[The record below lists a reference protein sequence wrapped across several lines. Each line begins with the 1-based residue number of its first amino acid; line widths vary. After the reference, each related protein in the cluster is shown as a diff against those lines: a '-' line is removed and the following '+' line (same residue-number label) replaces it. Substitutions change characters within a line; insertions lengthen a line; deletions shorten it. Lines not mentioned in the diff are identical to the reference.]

1 MIKHFLFRVLWCRTL
16 TRRIL
21 EEGYCIV
28 GGTGEHCIFLHIG
41 EQIRT
46 VKGALTK
53 NIRSA
58 RSRDKTLTLVKGST
72 RSDPSIK
79 AKKDK
84 P

>member
-1 MIKHFLFRVLWCRTL
+1 MITHFLFRVLWCRTL
-16 TRRIL
+16 TRRRL

-46 VKGALTK
+46 GKGSLTK
-53 NIRSA
+53 NIRRA
-58 RSRDKTLTLVKGST
+58 RSR
-72 RSDPSIK
+72 
-79 AKKDK
+79 AK

>member
-1 MIKHFLFRVLWCRTL
+1 MIKHFLFRVLWCITL
-16 TRRIL
+16 TRRRL
-21 EEGYCIV
+21 EEAYCIV

-46 VKGALTK
+46 VEGALTK
-53 NIRSA
+53 NIRRA
-58 RSRDKTLTLVKGST
+58 RSRYKTLILVKRST

-79 AKKDK
+79 AKQDK

>member
-1 MIKHFLFRVLWCRTL
+1 MIKDFLFRVLWCRTL
-16 TRRIL
+16 TRRRL

-53 NIRSA
+53 NIRRA
-58 RSRDKTLTLVKGST
+58 RSRDKTLTLVKRST

-79 AKKDK
+79 PKKDK